1 MADIQRIHIS
11 ISLHYRRIFALTV
24 GLWFFS
30 A

>member
-1 MADIQRIHIS
+1 MS

-24 GLWFFS
+24 GLWFVS